1 MTVKSTGWSKC
12 SVSQYPVGILLRKVK
27 VKRVEGSTEMPY
39 FEDVAMRK
47 PARMNGK
54 NRMWLMHS
62 VVCMMALALSVPSL
76 LGQGSIEVDGT
87 VRDKDTNQKLSG
99 VEVSVLQDGQPY
111 DVVRTLGNG
120 KYTLSLDHG
129 ADYQLVFTYEDLSV
143 RSVEVNTS
151 TIPDAFRERP
161 FFLNV
166 EMSLFEVPP
175 GFDQSLLDEPIGKVS
190 FDESKEKLDWDLR
203 YTRNMQ
209 NRIESALESAAES
222 GGAEADEG
230 GDAPATNRA
239 YEEHMRKAEVEFGR
253 GRYEQSINWLERA
266 LNEVP
271 GDARAEAMMEE
282 AVELQAEAEE
292 AAAID
297 ADYER
302 LMREG
307 KIQLKRK
314 EWEAA
319 RTALESA
326 SELKPDEAEP
336 RELLAEI
343 PSGDTEEEVVSEP
356 VQEEEQGEDD
366 AASARADR
374 PHRLQRMPRPRKRP
388 TAARST
394 SASLPRRTR
403 VLTSRTTQRPRRC
416 TNAANLMP
424 EEQYPVD
431 RAEESN
437 ARIVDMT
444 QSGDEEESA
453 GRNDEASELDRA
465 YEDKVREGDEAF
477 DAEDWA
483 TAKSAYEAAQ
493 DMKPMERYP
502 KNRLPPDCFPDGRHR
517 GGRGVGGGHR
527 GHARSVGG
535 RCGPGGRRSR
545 PACGGTGRP
554 ALGGARSRQ
563 KTRPGDAKN
572 PVPRQRPTGTAA
584 ATTCSLCSGHP
595 RTMPRPTTAM
605 PWTPRSAPVPNRSS

>member
-1 MTVKSTGWSKC
+1 
-12 SVSQYPVGILLRKVK
+12 
-27 VKRVEGSTEMPY
+27 
-39 FEDVAMRK
+39 
-47 PARMNGK
+47 
-54 NRMWLMHS
+54 MWLMHS
-62 VVCMMALALSVPSL
+62 LVCMMTLVLSVPSL

-99 VEVSVLQDGQPY
+99 VEVTVLQDGQPY

-190 FDESKEKLDWDLR
+190 FDEAKEKLDWDLR

-230 GDAPATNRA
+230 GNAPATNRA

-314 EWEAA
+314 EWDAA

-326 SELKPDEAEP
+326 LELKPDEAEP

-343 PSGDTEEEVVSEP
+343 PSGNTEEEVVSEP
-356 VQEEEQGEDD
+356 VQEEEDGDDD

-374 PHRLQRMPRPRKRP
+374 AAQAAADAAAKEFTARFRGGAMPSEMPEIALAESSWPLPKLMVE
-388 TAARST
+388 AGLAKST
-394 SASLPRRTR
+394 SEARR
-403 VLTSRTTQRPRRC
+403 LIQ
-416 TNAANLMP
+416 
-424 EEQYPVD
+424 
-431 RAEESN
+431 
-437 ARIVDMT
+437 
-444 QSGDEEESA
+444 
-453 GRNDEASELDRA
+453 
-465 YEDKVREGDEAF
+465 
-477 DAEDWA
+477 
-483 TAKSAYEAAQ
+483 
-493 DMKPMERYP
+493 
-502 KNRLPPDCFPDGRHR
+502 
-517 GGRGVGGGHR
+517 GGGVKQDGEPLKDVNAVIELPVEGSLVLQAGKR
-527 GHARSVGG
+527 RFARL
-535 RCGPGGRRSR
+535 SR
-545 PACGGTGRP
+545 A
-554 ALGGARSRQ
+554 
-563 KTRPGDAKN
+563 
-572 PVPRQRPTGTAA
+572 
-584 ATTCSLCSGHP
+584 
-595 RTMPRPTTAM
+595 
-605 PWTPRSAPVPNRSS
+605 